1 MGQFDEV
8 SMSFITGATLEHING
23 GADGTTLDCDCAT
36 VGKDVGLL
44 GEYGGVLLG
53 ALDGNCTGLLL

>member
-1 MGQFDEV
+1 MVQRSVNTMNRCATAMMGQFNEV
-8 SMSFITGATLEHING
+8 SISFITGATLEHNNG

-44 GEYGGVLLG
+44 GE
-53 ALDGNCTGLLL
+53 

>member
-8 SMSFITGATLEHING
+8 SLSFLTGATLEHTNG
-23 GADGTTLDCDCAT
+23 GTDGTALDCDCA

-44 GEYGGVLLG
+44 GE
-53 ALDGNCTGLLL
+53 

>member
-1 MGQFDEV
+1 MVQRSVHTMNCCATAMGQFDEV

-44 GEYGGVLLG
+44 GE
-53 ALDGNCTGLLL
+53 